1 MKRALILLLVLS
13 AAGCIELPL
22 RPEPTATF
30 GKAPKA
36 PEVKVIAPAPVMEA
50 PPVSPDQVNDAS
62 APKVLDALRQE
73 MDRAAAQPAAPKP

>member
-1 MKRALILLLVLS
+1 MKRTLFLLLVLS
-13 AAGCIELPL
+13 ATGCIELPL

-36 PEVKVIAPAPVMEA
+36 PEIKATVPEPVTEA

-73 MDRAAAQPAAPKP
+73 MDRAAALPAAPKP